1 MAGKYLEIGSNGL
14 NEANAIDTTTGV
26 SDASKIVKTDSTG
39 HIAEALLPTGIGA
52 DVKVAVASEALSAGD
67 LVNLWSDSGTL
78 KARKA
83 DATAGIAK
91 TADGFVKSAV
101 SLGANATVY
110 LDGTNANLTGLTVGA
125 QYYLSST
132 AGGVTTTIP
141 TTAGYGYQYVGKATA
156 TTELIFE
163 AGEPIL
169 RV

>member
-1 MAGKYLEIGSNGL
+1 MAKYVSIDVNGL
-14 NEANAIDTTTGV
+14 TEKAGITTTTGV
-26 SDASKIVKTDSTG
+26 SDANKLIETDSTG

-67 LVNLWSDSGTL
+67 LVNLWSDAGTL

-91 TADGFVKSAV
+91 SADGFVKSAV

-110 LDGTNANLTGLTVGA
+110 LDGTNANLTGLTVGS
-125 QYYLSST
+125 QYYLSAT

-141 TTAGYGYQYVGKATA
+141 TTSGYGYQYVGKASSA
-156 TTELIFE
+156 TELIFE
-163 AGEPIL
+163 AGEAIL